1 MYWRDF
7 VAFSEA
13 EFEED
18 WAKHCEAK
26 RAIIKIK
33 RIEFTRFIIESK
45 FFILILFYVSIG
57 EKSIFIKKESCDI
70 IDFMQ
75 IIPVASGKGGVGKSL
90 LSANLAIA
98 LGQAGKK
105 VILAD
110 LDLGAS
116 NLHLVIGQNSP
127 KKGIGTFLTGESK
140 FEDIITPT
148 DYQNVSF
155 IAGDSEIPG
164 LSALKVVQK
173 NSLIKKFHSIDADY
187 LIVDLG
193 AGTHLTILD
202 LFLISPQGIIVT
214 APTVTATL
222 NGYLFLKNAVFRLM
236 AATFKKNSK
245 AAEFI
250 AKLRNDSASLQRL
263 YIPKLIEKV
272 TEIDPENG
280 EKFKKRL
287 SQFRPRL
294 IMNMIDEPKDADKA
308 HKIRRSCQQYL
319 GLEVES
325 LGVMYRDSMQDKALS
340 SSLPVTVYKPN
351 SVLAQAIFRIA
362 EKIMQTESLSF
373 DESFEQASEEATDDY
388 SAKMSYVED
397 LVGSGALNI
406 GELAEMIKTQ
416 QYELNQLKNENI
428 MLKSRLV
435 KAAKQG
441 FKL

>member
-1 MYWRDF
+1 M
-7 VAFSEA
+7 
-13 EFEED
+13 
-18 WAKHCEAK
+18 
-26 RAIIKIK
+26 
-33 RIEFTRFIIESK
+33 IESK
-45 FFILILFYVSIG
+45 FFILIIFYVSIR
-57 EKSIFIKKESCDI
+57 EKSIFINKENCDI
-70 IDFMQ
+70 INFMQ

-105 VILAD
+105 VVLAD

-116 NLHLVIGQNSP
+116 NLHLVIGHNSP

-140 FEDIITPT
+140 FEEIITPT

-164 LSALKVVQK
+164 LSALKVAQK
-173 NSLIKKFHSIDADY
+173 NALIKKFHSVDADY

-202 LFLISPQGIIVT
+202 LFLTSPQGIIVT

-250 AKLRNDSASLQRL
+250 NKLRNASASLQKL
-263 YIPKLIEKV
+263 YIPKLIEKI
-272 TEIDPENG
+272 TEIDPESG

-308 HKIRRSCQQYL
+308 QKIRRSCQQYL

-362 EKIMQTESLSF
+362 EKIMQAESLTF
-373 DESFEQASEEATDDY
+373 DESFEQATEEATDDY

-397 LVGSGALNI
+397 LVGSGALNV

-416 QYELNQLKNENI
+416 QYEITQLKNENI

>member
-1 MYWRDF
+1 MDF
-7 VAFSEA
+7 SPADSEL
-13 EFEED
+13 D
-18 WAKHCEAK
+18 CAKHWDVK
-26 RAIIKIK
+26 IAIIKIK
-33 RIEFTRFIIESK
+33 RIEFTRFMIESK
-45 FFILILFYVSIG
+45 FFILIIFYVSIR
-57 EKSIFIKKESCDI
+57 EKSIFINKENCDI
-70 IDFMQ
+70 INFMQ

-105 VILAD
+105 VVLAD

-116 NLHLVIGQNSP
+116 NLHLVIGHNSP

-140 FEDIITPT
+140 FEEIITPT

-164 LSALKVVQK
+164 LSALKVAQK
-173 NSLIKKFHSIDADY
+173 NALIKKFHSVDADY

-245 AAEFI
+245 AADFI
-250 AKLRNDSASLQRL
+250 NKLRNDSASLQKL
-263 YIPKLIEKV
+263 YIPKLIEKI
-272 TEIDPENG
+272 TEIDPESG

-308 HKIRRSCQQYL
+308 QKIRRSCQQYL

-362 EKIMQTESLSF
+362 EKIMQAESLSF
-373 DESFEQASEEATDDY
+373 DESFEQATEEATDDY

-397 LVGSGALNI
+397 LVGSGALNV

-416 QYELNQLKNENI
+416 QYEITQLKNENI